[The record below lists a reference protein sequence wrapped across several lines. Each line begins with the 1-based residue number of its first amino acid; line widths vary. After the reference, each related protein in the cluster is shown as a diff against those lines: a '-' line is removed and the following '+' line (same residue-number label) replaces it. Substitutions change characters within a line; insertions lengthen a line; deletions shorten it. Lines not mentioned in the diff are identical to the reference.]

1 MLIWASSEAWSLQ
14 LWPPLISSGCWELI
28 SVLSCSPKDVP
39 AGPAGGAEDGFF
51 VPPTKGT
58 SPAQVTSQVFDFFS
72 ETFYLNAASFFFFF
86 LPDLVLTNIHL
97 CAQHR
102 NSLRGLRVMSV
113 CICTVL
119 I

>member
-58 SPAQVTSQVFDFFS
+58 SPAQVTSQVFDFFQKRS
-72 ETFYLNAASFFFFF
+72 TSMLLHFLFFSFQ
-86 LPDLVLTNIHL
+86 I
-97 CAQHR
+97 
-102 NSLRGLRVMSV
+102 
-113 CICTVL
+113 
-119 I
+119 